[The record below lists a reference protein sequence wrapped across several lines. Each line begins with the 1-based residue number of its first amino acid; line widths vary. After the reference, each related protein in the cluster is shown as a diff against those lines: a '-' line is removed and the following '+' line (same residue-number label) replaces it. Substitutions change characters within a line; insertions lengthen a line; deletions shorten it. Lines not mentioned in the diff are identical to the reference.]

1 MNRERLFRTEI
12 LFLLILLI
20 TIGGCDIIN
29 PAEPIPTRIQLEP
42 FDLNLQ
48 PNQGSEQSKITEIW
62 VFDEANLIGVFS
74 PNVEISYLG
83 NKDNTKFS
91 FRPGIRNNG
100 ITNDAI
106 IYPLYTN
113 FDITLPST
121 PGSHSSIHPVT
132 HYKQG
137 VVVGLNADF
146 ESGNEFIYNRDT
158 VSASNLIRTMD
169 NPFEGNYSGEIVLSQ
184 AAYFIDVG
192 NGLPIGGL
200 PTDGTPTYLEFQYKS
215 EVDLNIGLLGI
226 QLDGQSFS
234 NFFYLV
240 LPSENWNMLYIDL
253 TDELKIS
260 SFPAYKILFSAS
272 YPSDATKPEYKIEL
286 DNIKIVHL

>member
-1 MNRERLFRTEI
+1 MNRERLFPTEI
-12 LFLLILLI
+12 LFLLIFLI
-20 TIGGCDIIN
+20 SITGCDIIN

-42 FDLNLQ
+42 FDLKLQ

-62 VFDEANLIGVFS
+62 VFDEANLVGVFS
-74 PNVEISYLG
+74 PDVEISYLG

-100 ITNDAI
+100 ISNDAI
-106 IYPLYTN
+106 VYPLYTN
-113 FDITLPST
+113 FEITLPST
-121 PGSHSSIHPVT
+121 PGSHSVIHPVT

-137 VVVGLNADF
+137 VVVSLNADF
-146 ESGNEFIYNRDT
+146 ESGNEFVYNRDT
-158 VSASNLIRTMD
+158 LSASNLTRSMED
-169 NPFEGNYSGEIVLSQ
+169 PFEGNYAGEIILSHD
-184 AAYFIDVG
+184 AYYIEVG

-215 EVDLNIGLLGI
+215 EADFSIGVLGI

-240 LPSENWNMLYIDL
+240 IPSENWNMLYIDL
-253 TDELKIS
+253 TDELQAS
-260 SFPAYKILFSAS
+260 AFPAYKILFRSA
-272 YPSDATKPEYKIEL
+272 YPANATKPELKIEL
-286 DNIKIVHL
+286 DNIKVVHL